1 MPISSLRILPWAWP
15 KSSIKPD
22 RNTPLP
28 AINTDAFGAA
38 GVGQAAAMPL
48 DTPRDT
54 LHFRGR
60 EPEGAWAIQRQAV
73 RQLKIPYAFKVY
85 RREKDP
91 AQGKISNYLPRTI
104 QPENLASHL
113 RGAKLIALG
122 DLHGSYQKLVETLL
136 ATGLATMPPDS
147 AASFREISEAFAQDI
162 CTEPK
167 YPTEANPFRR
177 YAISRLNRNSPEQSE
192 RLLQKALFSQ
202 EAIDDIL
209 QRQKRYQGYYQQLR
223 PLIQQLR
230 WTGTEGQQLLL
241 IGDVLSDRGALD
253 FLTLDVIDQ
262 ITRNQP
268 HRLIGLASNH
278 DHAGMKTLLYGMFP
292 VGWGLAASLGRSLLI
307 ATDEDAQV
315 RLSLHPEGETVR
327 VALRTEESPGSL
339 SDFRE
344 RYRRY
349 VQGSQL
355 VHYRPEHQTLF
366 THAPINATE
375 ISQLNDVLS
384 QRYLDCAPTPQF
396 DSKSGRV
403 RLKDIGVW
411 QSWANRFWQTYA
423 GRAFEENSL
432 KNPVE
437 EVLLSQVPEQGFLW
451 RRDPLKKKDSLPFF
465 NNGAQA
471 LVHGHD
477 RGSQDSPFSVHR
489 QLSPF
494 PWKVPYTVINL
505 DQDTRKTVYSVT
517 SHQPCSLYVE
527 F

>member
-1 MPISSLRILPWAWP
+1 MPIPDLRILSWAW
-15 KSSIKPD
+15 SYKPD
-22 RNTPLP
+22 RKAALP
-28 AINTDAFGAA
+28 PKNADASGTASVDHSANLLTDPSG
-38 GVGQAAAMPL
+38 
-48 DTPRDT
+48 DT
-54 LHFRGR
+54 LRFRGTG
-60 EPEGAWAIQRQAV
+60 PEVALTAQGRAV
-73 RQLKIPYAFKVY
+73 QQLKIPYAFKVY
-85 RREKDP
+85 RREKAP

-147 AASFREISEAFAQDI
+147 AASFREISDAFAQDI
-162 CTEPK
+162 LTEPK
-167 YPTEANPFRR
+167 YPTDANPFRR
-177 YAISRLNRNSPEQSE
+177 YAISRINRNSLERSE
-192 RLLQKALFSQ
+192 RLLKMAAFSQ
-202 EAIDDIL
+202 EAIDDIK

-262 ITRNQP
+262 ITRDHP

-278 DHAGMKTLLYGMFP
+278 DHAGMQTLIYGMFP
-292 VGWGLAASLGRSLLI
+292 VGWSVAASLGRSVLI
-307 ATDEDAQV
+307 ATDEDPQV
-315 RLSLHPEGETVR
+315 RLSLYPEGEAVR
-327 VALRTEESPGSL
+327 VALRTEERPGSL
-339 SDFRE
+339 LDLRE

-355 VHYRPEHQTLF
+355 VHYVPEAQTLF
-366 THAPINATE
+366 THAPVNTTE
-375 ISQLNDVLS
+375 ISQLNDILS

-396 DSKSGRV
+396 DSKSGRA
-403 RLKDIGVW
+403 RLSDVSFW
-411 QSWANRFWQTYA
+411 QTWANRFWQTYA
-423 GRAFEENSL
+423 GKAFAENSL
-432 KNPVE
+432 KTPVE
-437 EVLLSQVPEQGFLW
+437 EMLEGLEPGQGFLW
-451 RRDPLKKKDSLPFF
+451 RRDSLKKKDNLPFF
-465 NNGAQA
+465 NNGVQA

-477 RGSQDSPFSVHR
+477 RGSLDSPFSVHR

-505 DQDTRKTVYSVT
+505 DQDTRKTLHRVEHHPACT
-517 SHQPCSLYVE
+517 LYAE